1 MSDVLIGKLANMDR
15 AVRRVREVWNRPS
28 DLPFEKDLDKQDRVL
43 LHLQHAIQDMLDCC
57 RHIVRAQ
64 KLGWPEDTPSLFS
77 LLQDAGLIDAE
88 TEEFL
93 RSANGLRNTMVYRHD
108 TVDLRVIR
116 RAVENELDTLLSA
129 SQELVRRH
137 ENSDSLS
144 PTATV
149 KHGKSHEPK
158 PQQKD
163 PPCPQP
169 GE

>member
-43 LHLQHAIQDMLDCC
+43 LHLQHAIQDMSDCC
-57 RHIVRAQ
+57 KHIVRAQ
-64 KLGWPEDTPSLFS
+64 KLGWAEDTPSLFS

-93 RSANGLRNTMVYRHD
+93 RNANGLRNIMVYRHD
-108 TVDLRVIR
+108 TVDLRVVR

-129 SQELVRRH
+129 SQDLVRRH
-137 ENSDSLS
+137 ENSDSPS